1 MADTLD
7 FKSCLI
13 ESIRTLN
20 LKYFLFQNINDDSN
34 SLAIVTLPGGTVT
47 RSYMDG
53 VKDKALPY
61 EIRGKTKDPEEVEK
75 ELTRIAKYLG
85 DLEQLKSNN
94 GSFEFMDIRVS
105 DEPFFEGADD
115 EAYFHFSIGF
125 TANITVF

>member
-47 RSYMDG
+47 RAYMDG

-61 EIRGKTKDPEEVEK
+61 EIRGKTKDPEEVEN

-85 DLEQLKSNN
+85 DLEHLKSNN